1 MKKNDP
7 MQSHRRCPMLQKMV
21 TIMKLTTVLLF
32 LTLFQVSAKSYSQ
45 ETRLNLKFD
54 KETLENVFSKIEANS
69 EFSIFYKNDLIKNS
83 REVSG
88 EFKDVLV
95 SNILDQV
102 LKSENLSY
110 TIKDKLIMIVP
121 IEYIAVE
128 NTTQQQG
135 KKISGKVT
143 DTSGAAL
150 PGVSV
155 VIQGTTAGVITDN
168 DGKYSIS
175 NVSENA
181 ILRFSFVGMKMQ
193 EVVVKGNSNIEVVLQ
208 EETIGIDE
216 VVAIGYGTKR
226 KRDITSAVSVV
237 NISTIPEMPISNA
250 SRLLQ
255 GQAPGV
261 VVRQRSGTPGE
272 QMNVTIRGVGSLGA
286 GSDPLYV
293 IDGFAV
299 GTSIGQNLNPSDIA
313 SITILKDAA
322 STAIYGARGSNGVV
336 LVTTK
341 NAKEGELSITATAN
355 FGMQNLPSS
364 RRIKMMNGKE
374 FATFLQESWIDKQRY
389 FNKHEPTI
397 DEIPIGIRYPEQ
409 TQYSTDW
416 LNEILHQNAGFQDYN
431 VTLASGKGK
440 LKSLVSA
447 GYLNQE
453 GAVKETGFKRFNVR
467 ANLTGDFNKNISVG
481 LNTVGSFT
489 TEDYASTTGRDA
501 IIGKA
506 LYADP
511 RSPVY
516 NSDGTFNAYVGGKDG
531 VFGAANPLMELV
543 QYKRTKEVT
552 NLTTNGFL
560 QISFLKDFKFKSSF
574 NASIDNWR
582 RNEFRPSTLA
592 GGGFNSPPPQNATLV
607 EYYDQVLNFAADQ
620 LLSYNK
626 TIGSHKFEGQIGY
639 SAQDARSRNISGSG
653 NKFPNNDIQFLQQ
666 AETKTVT
673 SSESEWSM
681 LAYFARLNY
690 DYKDKYMLTATYR
703 REGSSRFGKNNLWGD
718 FPSVSAGWRLSQE
731 SFMSGI
737 SWINDL
743 KLRGSYG
750 LTGNNSIGE
759 YNNAA
764 SLAAAGYIFNDTYA
778 PGVVLNSFVN
788 NNIGWEQSNQV
799 DIGLDLSA
807 FDNKLTFTAEYYKK
821 ITNDMLLSVSVPV
834 ITGFTSTL
842 TNVGKVQN
850 TGFEFA
856 LSYKTKVTR
865 DINFN
870 SNFNI
875 SFNRNKVLEIDGNNK
890 ELWSGSF
897 YGVQNRSVIGRPIG
911 MITGFKVLGIFQT
924 DAEVASS
931 PTQDGAIPGVYKYF
945 DGNGDGKISYD
956 TQDMVEIG
964 NPYPAFEWG
973 LTLGADYKK
982 FDINLLFMGAEHYD
996 IMRDIEKTVMNMDGV
1011 FNILQSGVNRFR
1023 SAAQPGDGRGATSN
1037 TWKWE
1042 RESNSRYV
1050 YDASHMWIKTLTIGY
1065 TLPADS
1071 KVLKSSRFYFNI
1083 DNLLLVTN
1091 YPGTNP
1097 EINTSGDNR
1106 QPGRD
1111 DEAYPVPRT
1120 YSIGAIIKF

>member
-1 MKKNDP
+1 MKKLLRFMWGWLENG
-7 MQSHRRCPMLQKMV
+7 QRRQFWM
-21 TIMKLTTVLLF
+21 TIKLTMLLF
-32 LTLFQVSAKSYSQ
+32 FFVITQITASAAFSQ
-45 ETRLNLKFD
+45 ATADARIVMTN
-54 KETLENVFSKIEANS
+54 EAGQTGF
-69 EFSIFYKNDLIKNS
+69 EQQ
-83 REVSG
+83 SG
-88 EFKDVLV
+88 
-95 SNILDQV
+95 
-102 LKSENLSY
+102 
-110 TIKDKLIMIVP
+110 
-121 IEYIAVE
+121 
-128 NTTQQQG
+128 QQQG
-135 KKISGKVT
+135 QKISGKVT
-143 DTSGAAL
+143 DTSGAPL

-155 VIQGTTAGVITDN
+155 VIKGTATGVITDN
-168 DGKYSIS
+168 NGTYSFSSIP
-175 NVSENA
+175 ENA
-181 ILRFSFVGMKMQ
+181 TLQFSFVGTKMQ
-193 EVVVKGNSNIEVVLQ
+193 EVLVKGKTNLDVVLQ
-208 EETIGIDE
+208 EETIGLDE

-237 NISTIPEMPISNA
+237 NINSIPEMPISNA

-299 GTSIGQNLNPSDIA
+299 GTSIGQNLNPSDIE

-355 FGMQNLPSS
+355 FGMQTLPSS

-389 FNKHEPTI
+389 FNKHEPTT
-397 DEIPIGIRYPEQ
+397 DEIPIGIRNPEQ
-409 TQYSTDW
+409 TKYSTDW
-416 LNEILHQNAGFQDYN
+416 LDEILHQNAGFQDYN

-447 GYLNQE
+447 GFLNQE
-453 GAVKETGFKRFNVR
+453 GAVKETGFKRYNVR
-467 ANLTGDFNKNISVG
+467 ANLTGDFNKYISVG
-481 LNTVGSFT
+481 LNAVGSFT
-489 TEDYASTTGRDA
+489 SEDYANSTGRDA

-506 LYADP
+506 LWADP

-516 NSDGTFNAYVGGKDG
+516 NEDGTFNAYVGGKDG

-543 QYKRTKEVT
+543 QYKRKKEVT
-552 NLTTNGFL
+552 NLTTNGFV
-560 QISFLKDFKFKSSF
+560 QISFLENLKFKSSF

-592 GGGFNSPPPQNATLV
+592 AGGFNSPPPQNATLA
-607 EYYDQVLNFAADQ
+607 EYYDQVINLAADQ
-620 LLSYNK
+620 LLSYNT
-626 TIGSHKFEGQIGY
+626 TIGSHKIEGQIGY
-639 SAQDARSRNISGSG
+639 SAQSARSRNISGSG

-673 SSESEWSM
+673 SSQSEWSM

-718 FPSVSAGWRLSQE
+718 FPSVSVGWRLSQE
-731 SFMSGI
+731 SFMSDF
-737 SWINDL
+737 SWLNDL

-750 LTGNNSIGE
+750 VTGNNSIGE

-764 SLAAAGYIFNDTYA
+764 SLAAAGYIFNDTFA

-788 NNIGWEQSNQV
+788 NNIGWEQSDQV

-856 LSYKTKVTR
+856 AGYKTNITR
-865 DINFN
+865 DVKFN

-911 MITGFKVLGIFQT
+911 MITGFKVIGIFQT

-956 TQDMVEIG
+956 TKDMVEIG
-964 NPYPAFEWG
+964 DPYPAFEWG
-973 LTLGADYKK
+973 LTLGANYKR
-982 FDINLLFMGAEHYD
+982 FDINMLFMGAQHYD

-1023 SAAQPGDGRGATSN
+1023 SATQPGDGRGATSN

-1065 TLPADS
+1065 TLPAGS
-1071 KVLKSSRFYFNI
+1071 KMLKSSRFYFNI

>member
-1 MKKNDP
+1 MNKNNSVGESLYHSLKQILLI
-7 MQSHRRCPMLQKMV
+7 MRIAIFLLMIGFLQ
-21 TIMKLTTVLLF
+21 TF
-32 LTLFQVSAKSYSQ
+32 ADDAYSQ
-45 ETRLNLKFD
+45 KTKL
-54 KETLENVFSKIEANS
+54 
-69 EFSIFYKNDLIKNS
+69 SIS
-83 REVSG
+83 C
-88 EFKDVLV
+88 
-95 SNILDQV
+95 SNTELAQV
-102 LKSENLSY
+102 LDKIENLSEFY
-110 TIKDKLIMIVP
+110 FLYNEKLIDATRKVS
-121 IEYIAVE
+121 IEAKDERIDEVLKTLFIGTDVE
-128 NTTQQQG
+128 YSILDRKIILAPVYLSTSQQSD
-135 KKISGKVT
+135 KKITGKVS
-143 DTSGAAL
+143 DSSGGSL

-155 VIQGTTAGVITDN
+155 VVKGTTAGVITD
-168 DGKYSIS
+168 IS
-175 NVSENA
+175 GSYTIGVPENA
-181 ILRFSFVGMKMQ
+181 ILTFSFVGMKTQ
-193 EVVVKGNSNIEVVLQ
+193 EVAVSGKSTVNVTLA
-208 EETIGIDE
+208 EETVGIEE

-237 NISTIPEMPISNA
+237 NIGDIPEMPISNA

-261 VVRQRSGTPGE
+261 VVRQRTGTPGE

-299 GTSIGQNLNPSDIA
+299 GTSIGQNLNPSDIQ

-336 LVTTK
+336 LITTK

-355 FGMQNLPSS
+355 FGIQNLPTS
-364 RRIKMMNGKE
+364 RRVKMMNGVE

-397 DEIPIGIRYPEQ
+397 DEIPIGIRFPEQ
-409 TQYSTDW
+409 TQYSTNW
-416 LNEILHQNAGFQDYN
+416 LDEILHQNSGFQDYN
-431 VTLASGKGK
+431 VTIASGKGK

-453 GAVKETGFKRFNVR
+453 GAVKYTGFQRFNVR
-467 ANLTGDFNKNISVG
+467 ANLTGDFNEYISVG

-489 TEDYASTTGRDA
+489 SERYAGTNGRDA
-501 IIGKA
+501 LIGKA
-506 LYADP
+506 LWADP

-516 NSDGTFNAYVGGKDG
+516 NTDGTINAYIGGKDG
-531 VFGAANPLMELV
+531 VFGSTNPLMELRD
-543 QYKRTKEVT
+543 YKRIKEVT
-552 NLTTNGFL
+552 NLTSNAFI
-560 QISFLKDFKFKSSF
+560 QITFLKDFKFKSSI
-574 NASIDNWR
+574 NASIDSWR

-592 GGGFNSPPPQNATLV
+592 GGGFNAPPPQNATLA
-607 EYYDQVLNFAADQ
+607 EYYDQFINLAADQ

-626 TIGSHKFEGQIGY
+626 TIGSHKFEGQLGY
-639 SAQDARSRNISGSG
+639 SAQQSRSRNITGTG
-653 NKFPNNDIQFLQQ
+653 NKFPNNEIQFLQQ
-666 AETKTVT
+666 AETKAPT
-673 SSESEWSM
+673 SSESAWSM

-690 DYKDKYMLTATYR
+690 DYKNKYLLSATYR

-718 FPSVSAGWRLSQE
+718 FPSVSVGWRLTEE
-731 SFMSGI
+731 SFMDGI
-737 SWINDL
+737 AWLNDL
-743 KLRGSYG
+743 KVRGSFG
-750 LTGNNSIGE
+750 VTGNNSIGE

-764 SLAAAGYIFNDTYA
+764 TLAAAGYLYNDTFA

-807 FDNKLTFTAEYYKK
+807 FDSKLTFTAEYYDKK
-821 ITNDMLLSVSVPV
+821 TDNMLLSVSVPV

-850 TGFEFA
+850 TGLEFA
-856 LSYKTKVTR
+856 VGYKTKITN
-865 DINFN
+865 DLSFN

-875 SFNRNKVLEIDGNNK
+875 SFNRNKVLEIDGKNK

-931 PTQDGAIPGVYKYF
+931 PKQDGAIPGVYKYF
-945 DGNGDGKISYD
+945 DGDGDGQISYD
-956 TQDMVEIG
+956 TKDMVEIG
-964 NPYPAFEWG
+964 NPYPAFNWG
-973 LTLGADYKK
+973 LTLGADYKRW
-982 FDINLLFMGAEHYD
+982 DANLLFMGAQNYD

-1011 FNILQSGVNRFR
+1011 FNILQSGVDRFR
-1023 SAAQPGDGRGATSN
+1023 SATQPGDGRGATSN

-1065 TLPADS
+1065 NLPADS
-1071 KVLKSSRFYFNI
+1071 KILKSSRFYFNV

-1111 DEAYPVPRT
+1111 DEAYPIPRT
-1120 YSIGAIIKF
+1120 FSVGAIIKF